1 MGRMARGV
9 WYRVHAWHA
18 RNAYLGVQRQPVDA
32 SCCRVGANVTCTER
46 PRELKDLHTSLQLQ
60 LATSTPSSCQRGS
73 IEALELEWGQEA
85 FARSPLAR
93 EGTPPFDAIIL
104 AEVVYNTNVHEA
116 LLWTIQRF
124 SHPDIVGPS
133 AANIIWENPPAL
145 LIGSC

>member
-1 MGRMARGV
+1 M
-9 WYRVHAWHA
+9 
-18 RNAYLGVQRQPVDA
+18 
-32 SCCRVGANVTCTER
+32 TCTER

-85 FARSPLAR
+85 FARSPLAM
-93 EGTPPFDAIIL
+93 ESTPPFDAIIL

-133 AANIIWENPPAL
+133 TT
-145 LIGSC
+145 